1 MAITTILFDLGKT
14 LVDFDFEPI
23 NRRLT
28 ESSKLPAEVA
38 NQRTNDRY
46 NAFCRGE
53 ISATEWQKFI
63 ETDYNLQMSTD
74 EFRHFWADIF
84 WPIEEMFELAHR
96 TKRRYRQYLLS
107 NTDEIHLPWCM
118 KRYADRFEGLL
129 DGMILSYEAGAIK
142 PDRRIFEYGTERFNL
157 IPEDCVFIDDLP
169 ENIEAAREFGFQGI
183 VITSPEQVERDL
195 QKLGVETT

>member
-38 NQRTNDRY
+38 KQRTNERY

-53 ISATEWQKFI
+53 ISAAEWQKFV
-63 ETDYNLQMSTD
+63 ETDYNLEMSAD

-96 TKRRYRQYLLS
+96 TEKQYRQYLLS

-118 KRYADRFEGLL
+118 ERYADRFEGLL

-142 PDRRIFEYGTERFNL
+142 PERRIFEYGTERFNL

>member
-14 LVDFDFEPI
+14 LVDFDFGPV
-23 NRRLT
+23 NQRLT

-38 NQRTNDRY
+38 KQRTKDGY

-53 ISATEWQKFI
+53 MSAAEWQKFI
-63 ETDYNLQMSTD
+63 ETDYDLRMSAD
-74 EFRHFWADIF
+74 EFRRFWADIF
-84 WPIEEMFELAHR
+84 WPIEGMFELAHR
-96 TKRRYRQYLLS
+96 TKKRYRQYLLS

-118 KRYADRFEGLL
+118 ERYADRFEGLL

-157 IPEDCVFIDDLP
+157 IPEDCVFIDDLA
-169 ENIEAAREFGFQGI
+169 ENIEAAREFGFHGV

-195 QKLGVETT
+195 QKLGLETT

>member
-14 LVDFDFEPI
+14 LVDFDFEPV
-23 NRRLT
+23 NQRLS
-28 ESSKLPAEVA
+28 ESSKLPVDVA
-38 NQRTNDRY
+38 KQRTKDRY

-53 ISATEWQKFI
+53 MSATEWQEFI
-63 ETDYNLQMSTD
+63 ETDYNLRMSPD

-84 WPIEEMFELAHR
+84 WPIEEMFALAHR
-96 TKRRYRQYLLS
+96 TKKRYRQYLLS

-118 KRYADRFEGLL
+118 ERYADRFEGLL
-129 DGMILSYEAGAIK
+129 GGMILSYEAGAIK

-169 ENIEAAREFGFQGI
+169 ENISAAREFGFHGI
-183 VITSPEQVERDL
+183 VITSPDQVEHDL
-195 QKLGVETT
+195 QKLGVETA